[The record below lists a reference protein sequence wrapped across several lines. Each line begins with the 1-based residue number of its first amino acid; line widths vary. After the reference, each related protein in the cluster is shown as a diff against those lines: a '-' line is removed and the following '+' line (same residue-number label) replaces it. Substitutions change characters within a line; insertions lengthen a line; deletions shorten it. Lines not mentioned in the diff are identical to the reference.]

1 MATADL
7 FATTP
12 SLEVPV
18 LVTAPLDKVFHY
30 RDANASAAPAGTVV
44 EVPFGRQQLAG
55 VVWPEAADDGGAHG
69 RLKTIGRRFDVP
81 PLPAGVLAL
90 VERVAARTLAPRGA
104 VLKLVVN
111 VPAALEA
118 EPARLGWRRVEPAPT
133 GKLTAARARVL
144 AACPADR
151 AVETGAL
158 ATAAG
163 VGAGVVRGLGEAGW
177 LERAPLPEPALPQPD
192 PERPGPAL
200 APAQAV
206 AAAALVDAVAG
217 RRREGFLLE
226 GVTGSG
232 KTEVYFEAVAACLR
246 AGRQALVVL
255 PEIALTAQW
264 LARFEARFGAEPV
277 VWHSGLGPAVRR
289 RHWRAALDGRA
300 RVVVGARSALFLPL
314 AELGLVVVD
323 EEHDASFKQDEGV
336 PYHGRDV
343 AELRAELAGCP
354 LVLAS
359 ATPCLETLARAG
371 VLPPPAAGPD
381 LHHLELPERHGGA
394 APPAVALVDLKR
406 ERPPKGRFLSPSLA
420 DALAATVARGEQALL
435 FLNRRGYA
443 PLLICRACGHRERC
457 PNCSAWLV
465 WHRLRGRLACHH
477 CGYGRPEPAHC
488 PSCGTVAGF
497 APAGPGVE
505 RIAEEAQALVPAAR
519 IAVMTADRPGSTK
532 ALAALVADAAAGR
545 LDVLV
550 GTQVL
555 AKGHH
560 FPRLTLVGVVDAD
573 LGLAGGDLRA
583 GERTFQ
589 LLHQVAGRAGRGE
602 LAGRAVVQT
611 HLPEHPA
618 LGAVAAGDV
627 ARFRAAEAAE
637 RRAAG
642 LPPYG
647 RLVAVILSGPDR
659 DEVRALG
666 RALARAA
673 PRVEGVRVLGPAPAP
688 LALLRGRHRERLLV
702 SARPEV
708 ELAAVLRGWL
718 DAVKVGSRLR
728 LFVDPD
734 PESFL

>member
-1 MATADL
+1 MTTEDL
-7 FATTP
+7 FTAAR
-12 SLEVPV
+12 SRLVPV

-30 RDANASAAPAGTVV
+30 HDANASAPAAGTVV

-55 VVWPEAADDGGAHG
+55 VVWPGAGDDEAPGA
-69 RLKTIGRRFDVP
+69 RLKTLARRFEVA
-81 PLPAGVLAL
+81 PLPAEILTL
-90 VERVAARTLAPRGA
+90 IERVAERTLAPRGA
-104 VLKLVVN
+104 VLKLVLN

-118 EPARLGWRRVEPAPT
+118 EPARFGWRRVEPPPP

-144 AACPADR
+144 AACAGAD
-151 AVETGAL
+151 VHETGTL
-158 ATAAG
+158 AAAAG
-163 VGAGVVRGLGEAGW
+163 VSAGVVRGLAEAGW
-177 LERAPLPEPALPQPD
+177 LERAPLAEPALPRPD
-192 PERPGPAL
+192 PARPGPVL
-200 APAQAV
+200 APAQGE
-206 AAAALVDAVAG
+206 AAAALVAAVAA
-217 RRREGFLLE
+217 RRQEGYLLE

-246 AGRQALVVL
+246 IGRQALVVL

-264 LARFEARFGAEPV
+264 LARFEERFGAPPV

-323 EEHDASFKQDEGV
+323 EEHDSSFKQDDGV

-359 ATPCLETLARAG
+359 ATPSLESLARAG
-371 VLPPPAAGPD
+371 VVPPPPTATA
-381 LHHLELPERHGGA
+381 LRRLVLPERHGGA
-394 APPAVALVDLKR
+394 APPPIALVDLKR
-406 ERPPKGRFLSPSLA
+406 DRPPRGRFLSPTLA
-420 DALAATVARGEQALL
+420 TALAATVARGEQALV

-465 WHRLRGRLACHH
+465 WHRLRGRLLCHH

-488 PSCGTVAGF
+488 PACGAVESL

-505 RIAEEAQALVPAAR
+505 RIAEEVQALVPEAR

-532 ALAALVADAAAGR
+532 ALQALVEDAAAGR

-627 ARFRAAEAAE
+627 ARFRAGEAAE

-647 RLVAVILSGPDR
+647 RLAAVILSGPDR

-666 RALARAA
+666 RELARGA

-702 SARPEV
+702 SATPEV
-708 ELAAVLRGWL
+708 ELGAVLRRWL
-718 DAVKVGSRLR
+718 AGVRPRGRLR

>member
-1 MATADL
+1 VA
-7 FATTP
+7 
-12 SLEVPV
+12 
-18 LVTAPLDKVFHY
+18 
-30 RDANASAAPAGTVV
+30 
-44 EVPFGRQQLAG
+44 
-55 VVWPEAADDGGAHG
+55 
-69 RLKTIGRRFDVP
+69 RRFEVP
-81 PLPAGVLAL
+81 PLPREILML
-90 VERVAARTLAPRGA
+90 VERVAERTLAPRGA

-118 EPARLGWRRVEPAPT
+118 EPAKLGWRRVEPPPAAGT
-133 GKLTAARARVL
+133 LTAARRRVL
-144 AACPADR
+144 AAADPAR
-151 AVETGAL
+151 VRETSAL
-158 ATAAG
+158 AAAAG

-177 LERAPLPEPALPQPD
+177 LERAPLAEPPLPVPEPD
-192 PERPGPAL
+192 RPGPEL
-200 APAQAV
+200 APAQRRAADALTAAV
-206 AAAALVDAVAG
+206 SGG
-217 RRREGFLLE
+217 RRAGFLLE

-232 KTEVYFEAVAACLR
+232 KTEVYFEAVAACLA

-264 LARFEARFGAEPV
+264 LARFEQRFGAPPV
-277 VWHSGLGPAVRR
+277 VWHSNLGPAVRR

-323 EEHDASFKQDEGV
+323 EEHDASFKQDDGV

-359 ATPCLETLARAG
+359 ATPSLETLARTGAA
-371 VLPPPAAGPD
+371 PPPAAGVT
-381 LHHLELPERHGGA
+381 LAHLVLAERHGGA
-394 APPAVALVDLKR
+394 ATPDVTLVDLKR
-406 ERPPKGRFLSPSLA
+406 DRPPRGRFLGPTLA
-420 DALAATVARGEQALL
+420 GALAETVARGEQALL

-465 WHRLRGRLACHH
+465 WHRLRRRLLCHH

-488 PSCGTVAGF
+488 PSCGTVESF
-497 APAGPGVE
+497 AAAGPGVE
-505 RIAEEAQALVPAAR
+505 RIAEEAQALVPDAR

-532 ALAALVADAAAGR
+532 ALAALVDAAAEGR

-560 FPRLTLVGVVDAD
+560 FPKLTLVGVVDAD

-618 LGAVAAGDV
+618 LTAVAAGDV
-627 ARFRAAEAAE
+627 ARFRADEAAE

-647 RLVAVILSGPDR
+647 RLAAVILSGPDR
-659 DEVRALG
+659 DAVKALG
-666 RALARAA
+666 RELARTA
-673 PRVEGVRVLGPAPAP
+673 PRLEGLRVLGPAPAP

-702 SARPEV
+702 SATPA
-708 ELAAVLRGWL
+708 LDLGAVLRRWL
-718 DAVKVGSRLR
+718 AGVKPKGRLR

>member
-1 MATADL
+1 AD
-7 FATTP
+7 
-12 SLEVPV
+12 
-18 LVTAPLDKVFHY
+18 
-30 RDANASAAPAGTVV
+30 
-44 EVPFGRQQLAG
+44 
-55 VVWPEAADDGGAHG
+55 
-69 RLKTIGRRFDVP
+69 
-81 PLPAGVLAL
+81 AL
-90 VERVAARTLAPRGA
+90 VAAVAAR
-104 VLKLVVN
+104 
-111 VPAALEA
+111 
-118 EPARLGWRRVEPAPT
+118 RRA
-133 GKLTAARARVL
+133 
-144 AACPADR
+144 
-151 AVETGAL
+151 
-158 ATAAG
+158 
-163 VGAGVVRGLGEAGW
+163 
-177 LERAPLPEPALPQPD
+177 
-192 PERPGPAL
+192 
-200 APAQAV
+200 
-206 AAAALVDAVAG
+206 
-217 RRREGFLLE
+217 GFLLE

-264 LARFEARFGAEPV
+264 LARFEERFGAPPV
-277 VWHSGLGPAVRR
+277 VWHSGLGPALRR

-314 AELGLVVVD
+314 GELGLVVVD
-323 EEHDASFKQDEGV
+323 EEHDASFKQDDGV

-359 ATPCLETLARAG
+359 ATPALETLARAG
-371 VLPPPAAGPD
+371 VVPPPAAAAP
-381 LHHLELPERHGGA
+381 LRHLVLPERHGGA
-394 APPAVALVDLKR
+394 ATPDVRLVDLKR
-406 ERPPKGRFLSPSLA
+406 DRPARGRFLGPTLA
-420 DALAATVARGEQALL
+420 TALAETVARGEQALL

-465 WHRLRGRLACHH
+465 WHRLRRRLLCHH

-488 PSCGTVAGF
+488 PACGAVESF
-497 APAGPGVE
+497 AAAGPGVE

-532 ALAALVADAAAGR
+532 ALAALVDDAAAGR

-602 LAGRAVVQT
+602 RAGRAVVQT

-618 LGAVAAGDV
+618 LAAVAAGDV
-627 ARFRAAEAAE
+627 ARFRADEAAE

-647 RLVAVILSGPDR
+647 RLAAVILSGPDR
-659 DEVRALG
+659 DAVKALG
-666 RALARAA
+666 REVARTA
-673 PRVEGVRVLGPAPAP
+673 PRREGVRVLGPAPAP

-702 SARPEV
+702 SAVPGV
-708 ELAAVLRGWL
+708 DLGAVLRGWL
-718 DAVKVGSRLR
+718 AGVKLPGRLR